1 MTRKNFSK
9 YTRLFGLLA
18 LTMILTTACS
28 QRIGV
33 SWANLSIVTS
43 AEDILVAYE
52 NEMALVSRTNGFLV
66 TQDLQGTTNVR
77 DASGVWKLNGR
88 DVGAQFYTA
97 PLFVEYGE
105 DRLMLVAD
113 YNNRLFTVNFTQA
126 CFANRVGAC
135 VGQEPPFIE
144 LPDHSLA
151 NMTQDEKRIY
161 VPLDNGVIALNKG
174 LYEAEWDVDS
184 PEERRRR
191 FDETLTVAWTL
202 ETEREVWAT
211 PVILDG
217 YVYIT
222 SMDHHL
228 YKVDA
233 ETGETVAQLKLSGAI
248 ASPPIIYDGETI
260 LTASYAYDEPISIN
274 ADDAYIYVGT
284 FGRKVYKIP
293 LNFHSELEESELISF
308 ETSNWVWGAP
318 SLVDGV
324 LYVADLGGSV
334 YALDVTGAEIS
345 QIWHTP
351 TNSGGIRAAP
361 LVTENHVIV
370 ASREGRVRWL
380 ALEDGSVF
388 TEQDVRNEVLSDLLL
403 VAGDENREALIIVST
418 VNNSRIMVA
427 FTLEG
432 APRWTYPSS

>member
-18 LTMILTTACS
+18 LIMILAGCT

-33 SWANLSIVTS
+33 GWANMSIVTS

-52 NEMALVSRTNGFLV
+52 NDLSLVSRTNGFLV

-77 DASGVWKLNGR
+77 DASGVWKLDGR
-88 DVGAQFYTA
+88 SVNAQFYTA

-113 YNNRLFTVNFTQA
+113 YNNRLFTVNFTQV

-151 NMTQDEKRIY
+151 NMTQDDQRIY
-161 VPLDNGVIALNKG
+161 VPLDNGVLALNKG
-174 LYEAEWDVDS
+174 LYEAGWDIDS
-184 PEERRRR
+184 ADERRQR
-191 FDETLTVAWTL
+191 FDETLSVAWTL

-211 PVILDG
+211 PLIYDG
-217 YVYIT
+217 FVYVT
-222 SMDHHL
+222 TMDHHL
-228 YKVDA
+228 YKIDA
-233 ETGETVAQLKLSGAI
+233 ETGETVAELKLNGAI
-248 ASPPIIYDGETI
+248 ASSPIIYDGENTLTVNHPFGEEITI
-260 LTASYAYDEPISIN
+260 NPT
-274 ADDAYIYVGT
+274 DAYIYIGT
-284 FGRKVYKIP
+284 FGGHVYKIP
-293 LNFHSELEESELISF
+293 LGFTSDMEDLTSF
-308 ETSNWVWGAP
+308 ETNNWVWGDP
-318 SLVDGV
+318 SIVDGV
-324 LYVADLGGSV
+324 LYVADLGGHV
-334 YALDVTGAEIS
+334 YALDVAGDTINE
-345 QIWHTP
+345 IWHVN

-370 ASREGRVRWL
+370 ASREGKVRWL
-380 ALEDGSVF
+380 SREDGSVF

-403 VAGDENREALIIVST
+403 VEGDANREALVVVST

>member
-1 MTRKNFSK
+1 MTPKNFSK
-9 YTRLFGLLA
+9 YARIFGLLA
-18 LTMILTTACS
+18 LIMILVTGCT

-33 SWANLSIVTS
+33 GWANMSLATS

-52 NEMALVSRTNGFLV
+52 NDLALVSRSNGFLV

-77 DASGVWKLNGR
+77 DASGVWKLDGR
-88 DVGAQFYTA
+88 DLTAQFFTA

-144 LPDHSLA
+144 LPDHPLA
-151 NMTQDEKRIY
+151 DMTQDAQRIY
-161 VPLDNGVIALNKG
+161 VPLDNGLIAFNKG
-174 LYEAEWDVDS
+174 LYEAGWDVDS
-184 PEERRRR
+184 ADERRQR
-191 FDETLTVAWTL
+191 FDETLTVSWTL

-211 PVILDG
+211 PLVYDG
-217 YVYIT
+217 YVYVT
-222 SMDHHL
+222 TMDHHL
-228 YKVDA
+228 YKIDA
-233 ETGETVAQLKLSGAI
+233 ETGETIAKLKLGGAI
-248 ASPPIIYDGETI
+248 ASSPILFDGETV
-260 LTASYAYDEPISIN
+260 LTVDHPFDEEVNIN
-274 ADDAYIYVGT
+274 TANAYIYVGT
-284 FGRKVYKIP
+284 FGHKVYKIP
-293 LNFHSELEESELISF
+293 LDFQSEMEDLTVF
-308 ETSNWVWGAP
+308 ETSDWVWGQP
-318 SLVDGV
+318 SIVDGV
-324 LYVADLGGSV
+324 LYVADLGGNV
-334 YALDVTGAEIS
+334 YALDVTGDTITEIW
-345 QIWHTP
+345 QVK

-370 ASREGRVRWL
+370 ASREGKVRWL
-380 ALEDGSVF
+380 SREDGSVF
-388 TEQDVRNEVLSDLLL
+388 TEQDVRNEVLSDLLF
-403 VAGDENREALIIVST
+403 VPGDENREALVIVST

>member
-1 MTRKNFSK
+1 LTRKNFSK
-9 YTRLFGLLA
+9 YTRLIGLLA
-18 LTMILTTACS
+18 LTMVLTTACT

-33 SWANLSIVTS
+33 SWANMSIVTS

-52 NEMALVSRTNGFLV
+52 SDLALVSRSNGFLV

-151 NMTQDEKRIY
+151 NMTQDDQRIY
-161 VPLDNGVIALNKG
+161 VPLDNGVMALNKG
-174 LYEAEWDVDS
+174 LYEAGWDVDS

-211 PVILDG
+211 PIIFDG
-217 YVYIT
+217 YVYVT

-233 ETGETVAQLKLSGAI
+233 ETGETVAKLKLSGAI
-248 ASPPIIYDGETI
+248 ASSAIIYDGETT
-260 LTASYAYDEPISIN
+260 LTADHPFGEPITIN
-274 ADDAYIYVGT
+274 TEDAYIYVGT
-284 FGRKVYKIP
+284 FGHKVYKIP
-293 LNFHSELEESELISF
+293 LNFQSEAEESSLISF
-308 ETSNWVWGAP
+308 KTKNWVWGAP
-318 SLVDGV
+318 SLIDGV
-324 LYVADLGGSV
+324 LYVADLGGNV
-334 YALDVTGAEIS
+334 YALDVMGTEIS
-345 QIWHTP
+345 QIWHTSA
-351 TNSGGIRAAP
+351 NSGGIRAAP

-370 ASREGRVRWL
+370 ASREGKVHWL
-380 ALEDGSVF
+380 SREDGSIF

-403 VAGDENREALIIVST
+403 VEGDENREALVVVST
-418 VNNSRIMVA
+418 VNTSRIMVA

>member
-1 MTRKNFSK
+1 MTLKNFSK
-9 YTRLFGLLA
+9 YARRFGLLA
-18 LTMILTTACS
+18 LVMILMAGCT

-33 SWANLSIVTS
+33 GWANMSIITN

-52 NEMALVSRTNGFLV
+52 NDLSLVSRTNGFLV

-77 DASGVWKLNGR
+77 DASGVWKLSGR
-88 DVGAQFYTA
+88 DMSAQFFTA

-135 VGQEPPFIE
+135 VGQEPPYIE
-144 LPDHSLA
+144 LPDHPLA
-151 NMTQDEKRIY
+151 DMTQDEQRIY
-161 VPLDNGVIALNKG
+161 VPLDNGLIAFNKG
-174 LYEAEWDVDS
+174 LYEAGWDVDS
-184 PEERRRR
+184 PDERRVR

-211 PVILDG
+211 PLIYDG
-217 YVYIT
+217 HVYVT
-222 SMDHHL
+222 TMDHHL

-233 ETGETVAQLKLSGAI
+233 ETGETVAILKLSGAI
-248 ASPPIIYDGETI
+248 ASSPIIFDGETV
-260 LTASYAYDEPISIN
+260 LTVDHPFDEEITLNN
-274 ADDAYIYVGT
+274 AEAYIYIGT
-284 FGRKVYKIP
+284 FGRQVYKIP
-293 LNFHSELEESELISF
+293 LNFQTEMAEDELISF
-308 ETSNWVWGAP
+308 ETSNWIWGAP
-318 SLVDGV
+318 SIVDGV
-324 LYVADLGGSV
+324 LYVADLGGQV
-334 YALDVTGAEIS
+334 YALDVSGQEIT
-345 QIWHTP
+345 QIWHTN

-361 LVTENHVIV
+361 LVTDKHVIV
-370 ASREGRVRWL
+370 ASREGKVRWL
-380 ALEDGSVF
+380 SREDGSVF
-388 TEQDVRNEVLSDLLL
+388 TEQDVRNEVLSDLLFIP
-403 VAGDENREALIIVST
+403 GDENREALVIVST